1 MREVTG
7 RGSASA
13 GAVSNKSRKSNSRR
27 KRERQ
32 RMVRMRRRAHRMAM
46 GLIGAI
52 VVLIAVATVS
62 HSAQMTELKGLVEEK
77 QTALA
82 QLDSEYVSLNAQK
95 ENAVD
100 LNEVED
106 YAKNVL
112 GLVKMDRSQ
121 EEYLELQKTDQV
133 EVNEASSGVDKLV
146 SSFVKSFNAILSF
159 LR

>member
-1 MREVTG
+1 MKESFK
-7 RGSASA
+7 RGGVAA
-13 GAVSNKSRKSNSRR
+13 RAVDDKELKR
-27 KRERQ
+27 KREEAR
-32 RMVRMRRRAHRMAM
+32 RVRRSRFRIH
-46 GLIGAI
+46 GLAIGAVGI
-52 VVLIAVATVS
+52 ICVIIAVSTIFYNVQLT
-62 HSAQMTELKGLVEEK
+62 HLKGDIEQKNTTLE
-77 QTALA
+77 
-82 QLDSEYVSLNAQK
+82 QLESKNVSLSARQANTF
-95 ENAVD
+95 D
-100 LNEVED
+100 LDEIEE